1 MKLEQNF
8 SDVQKLVGHHETEIE
23 LQKSILESLDN
34 DMLILLKKFKDILS
48 EVANKKIKNN

>member
-1 MKLEQNF
+1 M
-8 SDVQKLVGHHETEIE
+8 IA
-23 LQKSILESLDN
+23 SLDD